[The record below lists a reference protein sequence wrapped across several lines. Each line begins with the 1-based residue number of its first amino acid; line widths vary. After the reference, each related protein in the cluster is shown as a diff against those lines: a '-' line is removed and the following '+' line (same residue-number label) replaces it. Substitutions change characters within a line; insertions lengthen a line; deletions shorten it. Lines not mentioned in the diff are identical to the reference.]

1 MIEIGVSLFF
11 ILIAFV
17 FGSEKNKEDG
27 SVSYE
32 KTKKLSPIKCDQYYS
47 NQCDL
52 DDPYSISYTERKR
65 REQTPVSF
73 SDGLSFE
80 TFKKIANAAAEKIK
94 RIEDIRVHDDGTIY
108 CDVRSNSGLSTWFF
122 SLDFNEWGHITGGYW
137 SFQDNDDSTVP
148 DHVGQTISGMINTYY
163 ESIGVTFPDYSSFA
177 RSAYEKAPKNNGLF
191 KGIEELIKR
200 TYSRN
205 NSVGFSS
212 SEMLNEHMDV
222 VVGMLKSDGFYNILL
237 TPYPDVDGNNIF
249 YEKQVF
255 YVSIDGNNH
264 FSGTDCFPRNALVEI
279 HFHDKKS
286 IFISRSQIKAYK
298 KMNYEAALEQLA
310 TLGFKELYSIER
322 NDLYI
327 GLLKK
332 KDSIKDIHIENEKG
346 EFSVLVGDA
355 EYLYDR
361 KIVVEYHAYKP
372 FMKRL

>member
-17 FGSEKNKEDG
+17 IGSEKNKEDG

-32 KTKKLSPIKCDQYYS
+32 QTKKLSPIKSDQYYS

-52 DDPYSISYTERKR
+52 DDTYSIRYTERKR

-80 TFKKIANAAAEKIK
+80 TFKKIANAAAERIK
-94 RIEDIRVHDDGTIY
+94 RIEDITVYDDGTIY
-108 CDVRSNSGLSTWFF
+108 CDVRSNSGLSTWSF

-163 ESIGVTFPDYSSFA
+163 ESIGVSFPDYSSFA
-177 RSAYEKAPKNNGLF
+177 RSAYARTPRNNGLF
-191 KGIEELIKR
+191 KGIETLIKR
-200 TYSRN
+200 TYP
-205 NSVGFSS
+205 VGFSA

-237 TPYPDVDGNNIF
+237 TPYPDVDGNNGF

-255 YVSIDGNNH
+255 YVSIDGNNQ
-264 FSGTDCFPRNALVEI
+264 FSGTDCFPRNALIEI

-286 IFISRSQIKAYK
+286 IYISRSQIKAYK
-298 KMNYEAALEQLA
+298 KMNYETALEQLSL
-310 TLGFKELYSIER
+310 LGFKKLYSMKKQ
-322 NDLYI
+322 DLYI

-332 KDSIKDIHIENEKG
+332 SGSIKEVYIEDEKG
-346 EFSVLVGDA
+346 EMATLAG
-355 EYLYDR
+355 E
-361 KIVVEYHAYKP
+361 VEYPYDTKIIIEYHTYKHHL
-372 FMKRL
+372 F